1 MSSTTAARSNARFAI
16 LVTLA
21 VLTVGAIIVA
31 GLLATRP
38 GPTAPEAGVSLV
50 TPDTQLPAE
59 GSSGVELVEF
69 GDFECPACATF
80 EPYLD
85 ELRERYAGELTIAFR
100 HFPLPQ
106 HTHAI
111 DAALAAEAAGLQGR
125 FAEMHDLLYAT
136 QGEWSGADDA
146 AALFRGYAE
155 RLGLDLAAYDT
166 AVADAGT
173 RAAVDADAEAGA
185 ALGVNSTPTFYLD
198 GKRLELTRYTD
209 LADAVEAAL
218 ADAR

>member
-1 MSSTTAARSNARFAI
+1 
-16 LVTLA
+16 
-21 VLTVGAIIVA
+21 
-31 GLLATRP
+31 
-38 GPTAPEAGVSLV
+38 
-50 TPDTQLPAE
+50 
-59 GSSGVELVEF
+59 
-69 GDFECPACATF
+69 
-80 EPYLD
+80 
-85 ELRERYAGELTIAFR
+85 
-100 HFPLPQ
+100 
-106 HTHAI
+106 
-111 DAALAAEAAGLQGR
+111 
-125 FAEMHDLLYAT
+125 
-136 QGEWSGADDA
+136 A